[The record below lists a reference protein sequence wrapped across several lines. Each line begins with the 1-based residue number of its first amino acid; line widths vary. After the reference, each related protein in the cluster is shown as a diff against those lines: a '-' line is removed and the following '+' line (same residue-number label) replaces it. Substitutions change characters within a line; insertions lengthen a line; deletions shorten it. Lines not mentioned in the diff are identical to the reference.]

1 MSIGYLTRRVAA
13 RWVAT
18 VLPWVLVA
26 SAAGCGGHGARGNAS
41 GQSGPAAFLQGYVQA
56 DGRVSRPDQ
65 GDDTVSE
72 GQAYALLLAEAAG
85 DDAAFDRVWRWTRDH
100 LRRPDGLFFYHTD
113 SSGRVLDQQAASDAD
128 VLIAWALL
136 RHQGKDADGYHA
148 EGNRVAGAILAH
160 ELTTDPSGAPVL
172 AAGPWATGRP
182 ASLDPSYWALPAF
195 RDLAKLTGDDRWSRL
210 ADAVVPLT
218 ERFTDAGRLLPPDW
232 VALTADGTLRPEP
245 APGGTQPQTRY
256 GLDAQRLVVWLA
268 TSCDDRARRLA
279 AGWWPMLRQADRT
292 GAVALHPD
300 GQLVDGGSAPLPLVA
315 AASAAGAAGDTAA
328 RDRLL
333 DRADRQHRQHPTYYG
348 AAWAALGRV
357 LLTGSALT
365 SC

>member
-256 GLDAQRLVVWLA
+256 GLDAQRL
-268 TSCDDRARRLA
+268 
-279 AGWWPMLRQADRT
+279 
-292 GAVALHPD
+292 HPD